1 MAKKIIKVEDTK
13 KESKSSIDLGKITK
27 TIMENGDAIGK
38 IAEGALELLN
48 SQKESETVSSKK
60 ASTKKTSSKKS
71 TKRTETKKDSLGTV
85 IDIAET
91 ILKNK

>member
-13 KESKSSIDLGKITK
+13 KESKSSLDLGKITK

-48 SQKESETVSSKK
+48 SQKESEKVTSKK
-60 ASTKKTSSKKS
+60 TTSKKS
-71 TKRTETKKDSLGTV
+71 TKKAETKKDSLGTV

>member
-13 KESKSSIDLGKITK
+13 KESKSSLDLGKITK

-48 SQKESETVSSKK
+48 SQKESDKAASKK
-60 ASTKKTSSKKS
+60 TSTKKTSSSKKA
-71 TKRTETKKDSLGTV
+71 ETKKDSLGTV

>member
-13 KESKSSIDLGKITK
+13 TSNKSSLDLGKITK
-27 TIMENGDAIGK
+27 TLMENGEAIGK
-38 IAEGALELLN
+38 IAEGVTDIIN
-48 SQKESETVSSKK
+48 SQNQKTTS
-60 ASTKKTSSKKS
+60 KKTSSAKKS
-71 TKRTETKKDSLGTV
+71 TTKKASSNKDSFSTV

>member
-13 KESKSSIDLGKITK
+13 KESKSSLDLGKITK

-38 IAEGALELLN
+38 IAEGALELIN
-48 SQKESETVSSKK
+48 SQKESEKTTSKK
-60 ASTKKTSSKKS
+60 TKKTSSATKK
-71 TKRTETKKDSLGTV
+71 TETKKDSLGTV

>member
-13 KESKSSIDLGKITK
+13 TSNKSSLDLGKITK
-27 TIMENGDAIGK
+27 TLMENGEAIGK
-38 IAEGALELLN
+38 IAEWVTDIIN
-48 SQKESETVSSKK
+48 SQNQKTTSKKTTKKTVSAKKSVTKK
-60 ASTKKTSSKKS
+60 ASSN
-71 TKRTETKKDSLGTV
+71 KDSFSTV